1 MSTHGGQVVGGKK
14 AGFGWAE
21 GGGSQA
27 REACGQSR
35 DGWALSSRQAWVEA
49 QVRMIL
55 PFGRV
60 LHGL

>member
-1 MSTHGGQVVGGKK
+1 MGGKK